1 MDTLDRV
8 TLIAGEFSDMF
19 SQKITQVT
27 NVISE
32 KISNNKKPIINENI
46 DNIENT
52 KQHNTSQS
60 DLFAKRGDLGNIVNT
75 DTIYD
80 QRMFVTREQHMDDFD
95 LAYLNQCDIEIKN
108 IQKDLIE
115 VNQIFKDI
123 NELVYAQSPLIDSI
137 HENITISGNCVDDAN
152 KELKKA
158 EEYQKKSNEWMIL
171 GLTAGTITTIMTTV
185 LIIVL
190 I

>member
-1 MDTLDRV
+1 MDRV
-8 TLIAGEFSDMF
+8 TSIVEDFSDMF

-27 NVISE
+27 NVFSE
-32 KISNNKKPIINENI
+32 KLSNNKKPLDDQNI
-46 DNIENT
+46 DDNNT
-52 KQHNTSQS
+52 VNVNNNNDRQLLFVKTQNT
-60 DLFAKRGDLGNIVNT
+60 F
-75 DTIYD
+75 
-80 QRMFVTREQHMDDFD
+80 EFD
-95 LAYLNQCDIEIKN
+95 EFDIAYLNQRDIEIKN

-123 NELVYAQSPLIDSI
+123 NELVYSQAPLIDSI
-137 HENITISGNCVDDAN
+137 SENISTADDCIKDAN

-158 EEYQKKSNEWMIL
+158 EKYQKKSNGWLIL
-171 GLTAGTITTIMTTV
+171 GLSAGTITTIVTTM